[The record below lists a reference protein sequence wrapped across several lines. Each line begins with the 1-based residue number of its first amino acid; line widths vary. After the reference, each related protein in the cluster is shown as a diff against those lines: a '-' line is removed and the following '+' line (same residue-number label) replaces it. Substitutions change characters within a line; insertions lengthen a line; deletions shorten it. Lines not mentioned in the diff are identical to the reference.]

1 MSVKKPSYVFLLVF
15 LAIVALEAQSA
26 PSAFIDAWRASDLA
40 TLNDGD
46 AVGSWTSASNRTVTA
61 SVANQPQLKLN
72 ATPASGAVV
81 RFNRNWLKMPDNSP
95 VSGLTNFSLAIVF
108 KADAP
113 GAGNAYQWYGK
124 TGLVDAEQG
133 GVTQDWGTVID
144 ENGQVGLGIGGP
156 DTTAYSLSG
165 PSLVDGN
172 YHAAVFTWGGGFQSV
187 FVDGLWEDT
196 IPSGPSAP
204 RNDVGLS
211 IGGIH
216 TGEGGDTRRLVG
228 DIAETRFYRTNLAG
242 AEISSL
248 IQELTDTHIAPGRP
262 VIRSFT
268 ANTNLI
274 LIGAPVTLRWN
285 ATNAT
290 AIQIDH
296 GIGPVTG
303 PVGNI
308 QVFPRTNTTYT
319 LTATNTMALR
329 TAQVTVWVDQGIPV
343 ANHQSVTTSAGFPLA
358 VTLTGSDPQAS
369 NLTYAVLTAPLHG
382 ALTGVPPSLTYTPV
396 AQFVGND
403 QFTFKVNDGEFDSP
417 PATVAIQVLAP
428 PVAPSAIILSTTNI
442 PTSAVPGSF
451 IATVRALD
459 MNPDDTHTYL
469 LVEGFGDN
477 AQFVLQGNQLNASS
491 IFMGGEGKTFTVRIL
506 ATDQTGLWLEQDL
519 FLAITRFSQSIVIN
533 EVHYHPPDNTLREEF
548 IELHNP
554 SASDIDVSLWR
565 LNGGIDFPIPPGNVI
580 PGGGFLVLAEDP
592 ATIQAR
598 YRVQALGP
606 WDGGLSSDGETLT
619 LIDAN
624 DRKVNEVSY
633 RSEFPWPVGANG
645 TGGSMALVNP
655 SLESDLGSSWRVETP
670 PTPGKTNRVLAINA
684 PPHIRQVRHWPQSPA
699 STNSIVFTA
708 KVTDPEGVASVQL
721 QYQVVTAGNY
731 IPSVLPIPVN
741 QLIANPNLEPTPN
754 PAFENPANWLS
765 VPMVDDGADG
775 DAQAGDD
782 LYTAVLPPQAN
793 RALVRYRIL
802 VTDSLGASRRAPF
815 EDDPSLNFACFV
827 YDGVPSYGG
836 ISSQALQSLPIY
848 HLISRP
854 EDVTQCTAYDGT
866 YQLPQFAS
874 NGLAHPARFAFNWP
888 GTMIY
893 DGVVYDSIRYR
904 LHGANGRYQ
913 PGKRN
918 WRFEFNR
925 GHYLAAHDQN
935 GKPFARKW
943 AHLTAGKG
951 SNNRLVL
958 TFGLNEVINYFLW
971 NKVGVPAPQTF
982 FFHFRVLDGSAEAA
996 DPYNGDFWG
1005 LNWAQED
1012 YDGRF
1017 LESHRLAKGN
1027 LYKLINAS
1035 RNYDAGQDM
1044 LAQQRY
1050 QGPFAV
1056 TNGSDGV
1063 AIQRGLLSAQSSDWI
1078 RAHVNCPEWY
1088 RFHAVCEAVRNY
1100 DFWPDANKNA
1110 GWYFKPPYA
1119 SSNDYYG
1126 RLWVLPW
1133 DTDSTWGPTWNSGQ
1147 DLVYNGIFLAASHP
1161 DLKVE
1166 YANAIREM
1174 RDLLFQP
1181 DQINPLIDAFAAQI
1195 AGFVPAD
1202 LQRWSNAPASGGNY
1216 VSLSSGA
1223 GFVSPALSA
1232 GLAGYVQD
1240 LKNFMFVGGSP
1251 PWWIDRQTVPA
1262 GGWITRLDTLA
1273 NDSAVPDQPIIT
1285 YAGPTN
1291 FPVTGLRLRSSA
1303 FSDPQGTQTFAAMQW
1318 RVAEITLTNGAVVEP
1333 ALLKLE
1339 WDAVWDSGEL
1349 TAFTNE
1355 MKVPAFSVLPGHVY
1369 RARVRHKDTSNRWS
1383 KWSSSWQF
1391 TPTATDLVSD
1401 LQRYLV
1407 ISEIM
1412 YHPPDSGMVDGSEFE
1427 FIELQNIGPTT
1438 LDLSGLTFSQSIDFV
1453 FTNGT
1458 TLAPGRYFV
1467 LGRNADMLQQQYPG
1481 LTVNGIYTGKL
1492 SNSGETIAITHP
1504 GGIDIVSV
1512 TYGDLAPWPVSPDG
1526 YGFSLQRIDPTAN
1539 GNDPVNWQAAVPTP
1553 GAALPV
1559 PVLSINLQIQLDSVS
1574 QQPTLSFRAEAN
1586 RGYALQ
1592 YKNQLDDPTWS
1603 VLAGVP
1609 ALSTNRTE
1617 IIKDTNRVTARFYR
1631 VITPFA
1637 DRDPLN

>member
-1 MSVKKPSYVFLLVF
+1 MTVKKPSSLFLLVF
-15 LAIVALEAQSA
+15 FSVVTLEAQSA

-61 SVANQPQLKLN
+61 TVANQPLLKLN
-72 ATPASGAVV
+72 TTPAGGAVV

-95 VSGLTNFSLAIVF
+95 VGGLTNFSLAIVF
-108 KADAP
+108 MADVP

-124 TGLVDAEQG
+124 TGLVDAEQAG
-133 GVTQDWGTVID
+133 IAQDWGTVID
-144 ENGQVGLGIGGP
+144 ENGRVGLGIGGP

-187 FVDGLWEDT
+187 FVDNLWEDT
-196 IPSGPSAP
+196 IPSAPSAP

-228 DIAETRFYRTNLAG
+228 DIAEIRFYRVNLAG
-242 AEISSL
+242 TDISSL

-262 VIRSFT
+262 IIRSFT
-268 ANTNLI
+268 ASTNRI
-274 LIGAPVTLRWN
+274 LIGASVFLSWN
-285 ATNAT
+285 VTNAT

-296 GIGPVTG
+296 GTG
-303 PVGNI
+303 PVNGPVGSV
-308 QVFPRTNTTYT
+308 QVFPRTHTTYT
-319 LTATNTMALR
+319 LVATNALAVR
-329 TAQVTVWVDQGIPV
+329 AEQVTVWVDQGIPV
-343 ANHQSVTTSAGFPLA
+343 ANRQSATTLADSPLA
-358 VTLTGSDPQAS
+358 LTLTGSDPQAS
-369 NLTYAVLTAPLHG
+369 NLTYAVVTAPLHG
-382 ALTGVPPSLTYTPV
+382 TLTGAPPSLTYTP
-396 AQFVGND
+396 AAHFVGND

-417 PATVAIQVLAP
+417 PGTVAIQVLAP
-428 PVAPSAIILSTTNI
+428 PVAPST
-442 PTSAVPGSF
+442 
-451 IATVRALD
+451 
-459 MNPDDTHTYL
+459 
-469 LVEGFGDN
+469 
-477 AQFVLQGNQLNASS
+477 
-491 IFMGGEGKTFTVRIL
+491 
-506 ATDQTGLWLEQDL
+506 
-519 FLAITRFSQSIVIN
+519 IVIN
-533 EVHYHPPDNTLREEF
+533 EVHYHPPDNTRREEF
-548 IELHNP
+548 IELYNP
-554 SASDIDVSLWR
+554 SVSDIDVSLWR
-565 LNGGIDFPIPPGNVI
+565 LNGGIDFTIPPGNVI

-598 YRVQALGP
+598 YGVVAIGP
-606 WDGGLSSDGETLT
+606 WNGGLSSDGETLT

-624 DRKVNEVSY
+624 GKKVNEVSY
-633 RSEFPWPVGANG
+633 RSEFPWPVGADG
-645 TGGSMALVNP
+645 LGGSMALVNP
-655 SLESDLGSSWRVETP
+655 ALESDLGSSWRAETP
-670 PTPGKTNRVLAINA
+670 PTPGKANRILATNA
-684 PPHIRQVRHWPQSPA
+684 PPNIRQVHHWPQSPA
-699 STNSIVFTA
+699 STNAIVFTA
-708 KVTDPEGVASVQL
+708 KVTDPEGVASVRL
-721 QYQVVTAGNY
+721 LYQVVTAGNY

-741 QLIANPNLEPTPN
+741 QLIANPTLEPTPN
-754 PAFENPANWLS
+754 PAFENPANWLT
-765 VPMVDDGADG
+765 VPMVDNGADG

-802 VTDSLGASRRAPF
+802 VTDSLGVSRRAPF

-874 NGLAHPARFAFNWP
+874 SGLAHPARFAFNWP
-888 GTMIY
+888 GTIVY
-893 DGVVYDSIRYR
+893 DGVVYDNIRYR

-925 GHYLAAHDQN
+925 GHYLAAKDQN
-935 GKPFARKW
+935 GQPFPRKW
-943 AHLTAGKG
+943 THLTAGKG

-996 DPYNGDFWG
+996 DPYHGDFWG
-1005 LNWAQED
+1005 LDWAQED

-1035 RNYDAGQDM
+1035 RSYDAGQDM
-1044 LAQQRY
+1044 VAQQRY

-1088 RFHAVCEAVRNY
+1088 RFHAICEAVRNY

-1110 GWYFKPPYA
+1110 GWYFEPPYT
-1119 SSNDYYG
+1119 SSDDYHG
-1126 RLWVLPW
+1126 RFWVLPW

-1161 DLKVE
+1161 ELKVE
-1166 YANAIREM
+1166 YANAVREV

-1195 AGFVPAD
+1195 ANFVPAD

-1223 GFVSPALSA
+1223 GFTSPALSG

-1240 LKNFMFVGGSP
+1240 LKNFMFVGGSH

-1273 NDSAVPDQPIIT
+1273 NDSAVPKQPVIT

-1291 FPVTGLRLRSSA
+1291 FPLTGLLFRSSV
-1303 FSDPQGTQTFAAMQW
+1303 FSDPQGAQTFAAMQW
-1318 RVAEITLTNGAVVEP
+1318 RVAEITPTNAAVVDP
-1333 ALLKLE
+1333 ARLKLE
-1339 WDAVWDSGEL
+1339 WNAVWDSGEL
-1349 TAFTNE
+1349 AVSASE
-1355 MKVPAFSVLPGHVY
+1355 IQVPAFTVVPGHVY
-1369 RARVRHKDTSNRWS
+1369 RARVRHKDSSRRWS
-1383 KWSSSWQF
+1383 KWSAPWQF
-1391 TPTATDLVSD
+1391 TPTAAGLISD
-1401 LQRYLV
+1401 LQQYLV
-1407 ISEIM
+1407 LSEIM
-1412 YHPPDSGMVDGSEFE
+1412 YHPPDSGLVDGSEFE
-1427 FIELQNIGPTT
+1427 FIELQNIGPRT
-1438 LDLSGLTFSQSIDFV
+1438 LDLSGLTFNQSIEFT

-1458 TLAPGRYFV
+1458 TLAPGQYFV
-1467 LGRNADMLQQQYPG
+1467 LGRNAAMLQQQYPG

-1526 YGFSLQRIDPTAN
+1526 YGFSLQRMDPTAN
-1539 GNDPVNWQAAVPTP
+1539 GNDPINWQAAAPTP

-1592 YKNQLDDPTWS
+1592 YKNQLDDPSWS

-1609 ALSTNRTE
+1609 VLPTNRTE
-1617 IIKDTNRVTARFYR
+1617 IIKDTNRATARFYR